1 MLLLLYQGNQKKS
14 VEDSAPEPEEDLV
27 KRPSCQPST
36 SSAPDNSMA
45 THAGSLSGGQ
55 DYPVTND
62 QEATAET
69 KDKKSR
75 KCCVIL

>member
-1 MLLLLYQGNQKKS
+1 MLLYQGNQKKS
-14 VEDSAPEPEEDLV
+14 AEDSVPEPDEDLA

-55 DYPVTND
+55 DYSVANEQ